1 MIPIALDPARIM
13 LGLAGRGAALRRRLA
28 TLRAGNARQL
38 ILFSDEAWFC
48 DDSAAGDALHSDITT
63 DDSVTLHPWLPQPTD
78 LASLDVLWIAGL
90 PQAVA
95 APLAAAARSHDLLV
109 NVEDQPELCDFH
121 SVAEIRRGD
130 LLLTVSTGGRSP
142 RLAARI
148 RTQLE
153 RQFDPAWATRVGE
166 LASLRQR
173 WRGEKNSMAEVSALT
188 DAVLASAGWLP

>member
-13 LGLAGRGAALRRRLA
+13 LGLAGRGTPLRRRLA

-38 ILFSDEAWFC
+38 VLFSDEPGSRDAP
-48 DDSAAGDALHSDITT
+48 DSENAT
-63 DDSVTLHPWLPQPTD
+63 DDGMTWHNRLPQPAD
-78 LASLDVLWIAGL
+78 LANLDVLWIAGL

-95 APLAAAARSHDLLV
+95 APLAAAARAHGVLV
-109 NVEDQPELCDFH
+109 NVEDQPGLCDFH

-142 RLAARI
+142 RLAGRI
-148 RTQLE
+148 RAHLE
-153 RQFDPAWATRVGE
+153 RQFDPAWAAHVGE

-173 WRGEKNSMAEVSALT
+173 WHGEKNSMAEVSALT
-188 DAVLASAGWLP
+188 DAVLSSAGWLG

>member
-38 ILFSDEAWFC
+38 ILFSDEAWFSEDAGC
-48 DDSAAGDALHSDITT
+48 CHDSHSESATEHGVI
-63 DDSVTLHPWLPQPTD
+63 LHPRLPQPTD

-153 RQFDPAWATRVGE
+153 RQFDPAWATRIGE

>member
-38 ILFSDEAWFC
+38 VLFSDEP
-48 DDSAAGDALHSDITT
+48 GIRDALHSNGATNDGIARH
-63 DDSVTLHPWLPQPTD
+63 DRLPQPAD
-78 LASLDVLWIAGL
+78 LAGLDVLRIAGL

-95 APLAAAARSHDLLV
+95 APMAAAARAHGVLV
-109 NVEDQPELCDFH
+109 NVEDQADLCDFH

-142 RLAARI
+142 RLAGRI
-148 RTQLE
+148 RARLE
-153 RQFDPAWATRVGE
+153 RQFDPEWAARVGE
-166 LASLRQR
+166 LAALRQR

-188 DAVLASAGWLP
+188 DAVLTSAGWLG

>member
-1 MIPIALDPARIM
+1 M
-13 LGLAGRGAALRRRLA
+13 LGLAGRGDRLRRRLA
-28 TLRAGNARQL
+28 TLRADHARHL
-38 ILFSDEAWFC
+38 VIFSDAGRAP
-48 DDSAAGDALHSDITT
+48 SNPAARDALHSHPAAVV
-63 DDSVTLHPWLPQPTD
+63 VTRHDRLPQSTD
-78 LASLDVLWIAGL
+78 LAGLDVLWIAGL

-95 APLAAAARSHDLLV
+95 TPSAATARSHGVLV

-148 RTQLE
+148 RAHLE
-153 RQFDPAWATRVGE
+153 RQFDRAWAARVIE

-173 WRGEKNSMAEVSALT
+173 WRGEKNSIAEVSVLT
-188 DAVLASAGWLP
+188 DAQLASAGWLG